1 MNKKEIIEI
10 IEGIEYN
17 DSSEWCGLEDS
28 WITDRYEAMEYGWNR
43 ALESVIEM
51 INSN

>member
-28 WITDRYEAMEYGWNR
+28 FKLELYMKLWNM
-43 ALESVIEM
+43 VGKKQW
-51 INSN
+51 NQ